1 MYDFQN
7 PGDKKNFNAQ
17 GLNAIF
23 LSKVPNCKDTKIKH
37 FENLGPGV
45 YEKEFSSV
53 NASGIIGGHKR
64 SNSDSGINESEMNAS
79 SMTNANKTNQN
90 FMSTTKREKDFWI
103 NRIDTPYTHPTSML
117 NPGPGKYN
125 HEKKKD
131 DIKTRILMEETVHV
145 PFGSSE
151 ERPCM
156 RKPVPKQPVPGPGTY
171 IDINNPL
178 NSSVSKPL
186 LKFSSD
192 RTFAEAHGI
201 KLGAFGSNTK
211 RFEKGVFDGK
221 HGPGP
226 GHYDYTIDRTIEDD
240 TKKIEKARAGNASPA
255 PTGPVTS
262 QIGGIMNS
270 SAVHPVSAPNLGI

>member
-1 MYDFQN
+1 M
-7 PGDKKNFNAQ
+7 
-17 GLNAIF
+17 
-23 LSKVPNCKDTKIKH
+23 SKVPNCKDTKIKT

-45 YEKEFSSV
+45 YEKDYGP
-53 NASGIIGGHKR
+53 NASTVLSDNGHIR
-64 SNSDSGINESEMNAS
+64 SNSDSRLGESEFNKS
-79 SMTNANKTNQN
+79 GIIGANKTNQN
-90 FMSTTKREKDFWI
+90 FLSTTKREKDFWI
-103 NRIDTPYTHPTSML
+103 NKIDTPYTHPTHLL

-131 DIKTRILMEETVHV
+131 DIKTRILMEETVRV

-151 ERPCM
+151 ERPCL
-156 RKPVPKQPVPGPGTY
+156 RKPMAKQPVPGPGTY

-178 NSSVSKPL
+178 FSSVSKPL

-221 HGPGP
+221 LGPGP
-226 GHYDYTIDRTIEDD
+226 GHYDYTIDRTIEDES
-240 TKKIEKARAGNASPA
+240 KKVEKAKQVASPIQ
-255 PTGPVTS
+255 G
-262 QIGGIMNS
+262 NS
-270 SAVHPVSAPNLGI
+270 

>member
-23 LSKVPNCKDTKIKH
+23 LSKVPNCKDTKVKH

-45 YEKEFSSV
+45 YEKEFSSA
-53 NASGIIGGHKR
+53 NASGIIGDHKR

-240 TKKIEKARAGNASPA
+240 TKKIEKARVSNVSPS
-255 PTGPVTS
+255 PTGPVAS
-262 QIGGIMNS
+262 
-270 SAVHPVSAPNLGI
+270 

>member
-1 MYDFQN
+1 M
-7 PGDKKNFNAQ
+7 
-17 GLNAIF
+17 
-23 LSKVPNCKDTKIKH
+23 
-37 FENLGPGV
+37 
-45 YEKEFSSV
+45 
-53 NASGIIGGHKR
+53 
-64 SNSDSGINESEMNAS
+64 
-79 SMTNANKTNQN
+79 NKTNQN
-90 FMSTTKREKDFWI
+90 FLSTTKREKDFWI
-103 NRIDTPYTHPTSML
+103 NKIETPYTHPTNML

-151 ERPCM
+151 ERGCLK
-156 RKPVPKQPVPGPGTY
+156 KPVIKQPVPGPGQY

-178 NSSVSKPL
+178 FSSVSKPL

-211 RFEKGVFDGK
+211 RFEKGVFEGK

-226 GHYDYTIDRTIEDD
+226 GHYDYTVDRTIEDEA
-240 TKKIEKARAGNASPA
+240 KKVDKAKQAV
-255 PTGPVTS
+255 TPVHQNS
-262 QIGGIMNS
+262 MIGQ
-270 SAVHPVSAPNLGI
+270 